1 VFDDRTA
8 RQALLVG
15 SVALVAAAMD
25 PRVFGPAL
33 PNVQAAIREHSN
45 VETLV
50 ILSSVV
56 GAALLLLGGAVG
68 DTSRARPIVLGGLI
82 VELGASAVSLL
93 AGDGALFA
101 ISRFVGHAAASFVI
115 PVSLALVAT
124 AYHGIARATA
134 IGLAYGAFGA
144 AGGAAPIL
152 LQLVPGVFAPA
163 FIASIATCAIAIWL
177 ARARL
182 PDLPRPTTAE
192 RPYVVG
198 TAVWAFGIITIT
210 IGITWLGTGLDN
222 AVRVALIVGGLAV
235 LGVAVVHDRRWRH
248 DRTSVRIE
256 RRPVAVAVFVGIVIA
271 IAQTA
276 PMLQLP
282 LYFRFV
288 LGYGP
293 VLSMVALAPLFG
305 ALVLAGP
312 VAGFLLSRYTP
323 RTLVGS
329 GLVAVGLADAL
340 LWLVSTP
347 SAGYLGFIVPCLLV
361 GAGFVIATTVR
372 TAIIF
377 ASVPRGLPATA
388 AALNESSLAAGNRV
402 GIVLV
407 TATVAQV
414 ALASFTASV
423 AALPASEAQ
432 QAIAGFQSILTAIGT
447 PSFTEIAAGIQP
459 ADVQPYVDAYVA
471 GVRAAFGL
479 GAVLA
484 IMGGVV
490 AWLGLGRQDPLAS
503 VWEHRDERE
512 AVAG

>member
-1 VFDDRTA
+1 MTA

-33 PNVQAAIREHSN
+33 PNVQALIREHSA

-68 DTSRARPIVLGGLI
+68 DLSRARPIILGGLI
-82 VELGASAVSLL
+82 VELVASLISLV
-93 AGDGALFA
+93 AADGALFG

-152 LQLVPGVFAPA
+152 LQLIPGVFAPA
-163 FIASIATCAIAIWL
+163 FIACIATCALAIWL
-177 ARARL
+177 ARRRL
-182 PDLPRPTTAE
+182 PDLPRPSTPE

-198 TAVWAFGIITIT
+198 TAVWAFGIVTLT
-210 IGITWLGTGLDN
+210 IGATWIGTGFEN
-222 AVRVALIVGGLAV
+222 PVRLALIVGGLVV
-235 LGVAVVHDRRWRH
+235 LGTAALHDRRR
-248 DRTSVRIE
+248 RTDLSPVRIE
-256 RRPVAVAVFVGIVIA
+256 RRPVAIAVFVGIVIA

-282 LYFRFV
+282 LYFRFA

-293 VLSMVALAPLFG
+293 VLSMVALGPLFA

-312 VAGFLLSRYTP
+312 VAGFLLSRYSP
-323 RTLVGS
+323 RTLVGFGVVS
-329 GLVAVGLADAL
+329 VGLADGL
-340 LWLVSTP
+340 LWLISTP
-347 SAGYLGFIVPCLLV
+347 SAGYLAFIVPCLLV

-402 GIVLV
+402 GIVMV
-407 TATVAQV
+407 TAIVAQV
-414 ALASFTASV
+414 ALATFTASV
-423 AALPASEAQ
+423 AALPANEAQ
-432 QAIAGFQSILTAIGT
+432 QAIAGFQTVLTAIGT
-447 PSFTEIAAGIQP
+447 PSFADIAASVQP
-459 ADVQPYVDAYVA
+459 ADVQPYIDAYVA

-479 GAVLA
+479 GAIVALV
-484 IMGGVV
+484 GGAV
-490 AWLGLGRQDPLAS
+490 AWIGLGRQDPLAS
-503 VWEHRDERE
+503 VWEHREERE
-512 AVAG
+512 GASA